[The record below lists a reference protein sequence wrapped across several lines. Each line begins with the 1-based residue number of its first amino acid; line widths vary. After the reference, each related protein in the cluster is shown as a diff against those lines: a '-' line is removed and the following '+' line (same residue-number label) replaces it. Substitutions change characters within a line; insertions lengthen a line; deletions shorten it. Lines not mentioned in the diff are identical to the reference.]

1 MLLPVCSA
9 VPSCSPLYL
18 ATTSQ
23 VARRVDI
30 STVLQSHADPLIAQ
44 VPDRPLLVES
54 SIFSPYTAALGFGA
68 VAELPGPNAGALTEA
83 YDRLRCSTYNVLE
96 A

>member
-18 ATTSQ
+18 ATASQ